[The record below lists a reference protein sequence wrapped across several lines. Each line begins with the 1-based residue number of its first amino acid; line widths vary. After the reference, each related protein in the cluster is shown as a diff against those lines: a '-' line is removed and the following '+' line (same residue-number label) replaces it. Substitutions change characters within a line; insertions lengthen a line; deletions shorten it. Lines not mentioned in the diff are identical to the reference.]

1 MRTGI
6 MKKKNQNEFSDIAR
20 KRDKLIWA
28 GILTVLIVAMSYTSF
43 GFLGTEYVSITFL
56 PILVVI
62 GAIHA
67 GPVCGLYLG
76 TVFGITS
83 FAHCFSDYEFGH
95 ELLSY
100 SMVGTA
106 ILCILPRAMM
116 GLSCGG
122 IYRLF
127 SRNCRPVFAKLVSS
141 FSGAFLNTVFFIV
154 SLIVIFGNSDYIMT
168 YGSNPT
174 AVMRTLITSNA
185 FIEWIFCAIA
195 GLLTPRI
202 KFVNPPNDT
211 ERGNNTADSDS
222 VITSSEH

>member
-1 MRTGI
+1 
-6 MKKKNQNEFSDIAR
+6 MKKKTKNDISSHSR
-20 KRDKLIWA
+20 RRDKLIWA
-28 GILTVLIVAMSYTSF
+28 SVLTVLLIVMSFTPLGY
-43 GFLGTEYVSITFL
+43 LGTDYVSITFL

-76 TVFGITS
+76 TVFGVTS
-83 FAHCFSDYEFGH
+83 FMHCFTDYEFGH

-100 SMVGTA
+100 NMLGAA
-106 ILCILPRAMM
+106 IVCILPRAMM

-127 SRNCRPVFAKLVSS
+127 SRNCRPTFAKLISS
-141 FSGAFLNTVFFIV
+141 FSGAFLNTVFYIV
-154 SLIVIFGNSDYIMT
+154 CLILIFGHSEFIGA

-174 AVMRTLITSNA
+174 VVMRTLITSNA
-185 FIEWIFCAIA
+185 FIEWIFCTAA

-202 KFVNPPNDT
+202 KWDTPNEDKKDT
-211 ERGNNTADSDS
+211 EAKENTP
-222 VITSSEH
+222 TSA

>member
-1 MRTGI
+1 
-6 MKKKNQNEFSDIAR
+6 MKKKAKNEISSR
-20 KRDKLIWA
+20 SRRRDKLIWA
-28 GILTVLIVAMSYTSF
+28 SVLTVLLIIMSFTPLGY
-43 GFLGTEYVSITFL
+43 LGTDYVSITFL

-76 TVFGITS
+76 TVFGFTG
-83 FAHCFSDYEFGH
+83 FAHCFTDYEFGH

-100 SMVGTA
+100 NMLGTA

-127 SRNCRPVFAKLVSS
+127 SRNCRPVFAKLISS
-141 FSGAFLNTVFFIV
+141 FCGAFLNTVFFII
-154 SLIVIFGNSDYIMT
+154 SLILIFGNSDYIMT

-174 AVMRTLITSNA
+174 AIMRTLITSNA
-185 FIEWIFCAIA
+185 FIEWIFCTIA

-202 KFVNPPNDT
+202 KIDNSTNDA
-211 ERGNNTADSDS
+211 ESGDNTADSDS
-222 VITSSEH
+222 VITSSEQ